1 MKHFLTLLVFFFTG
15 FMATAQQTQFST
27 EALNDTFLTLEGEEI
42 LFSNILSTYQG
53 KRILIDIWAGWCKD
67 CVGGM
72 PNVKELQKKHKDV
85 VFLFLSLDKTPEK
98 WKNAI
103 DVLDIKGEHYY
114 ISSGWKGAFC
124 SAIELDWIPRYMV
137 VNPQGKIILYKAI
150 KATDKQLDKALQGI

>member
-1 MKHFLTLLVFFFTG
+1 MKHFLTLLVFFFAG

-150 KATDKQLDKALQGI
+150 KATDKQLDKALH